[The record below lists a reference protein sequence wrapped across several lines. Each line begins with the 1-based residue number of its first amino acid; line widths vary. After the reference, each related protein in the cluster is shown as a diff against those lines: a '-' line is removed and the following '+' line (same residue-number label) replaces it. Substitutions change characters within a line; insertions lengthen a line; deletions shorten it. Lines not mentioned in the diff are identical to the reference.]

1 MQSACCRVASMHT
14 RRSPARLLFQLKTD
28 AASQSSHSLS
38 PSPFPSLLLLSLPT
52 GTCRCH
58 GRRAA
63 LHGRPVPLP
72 LSSSFLQLLCPPLLA
87 TAGPQPAT
95 AASPRRASPS
105 SAPSRS
111 AAAGSC
117 RAGQPRPDHGV
128 VRPAAGM
135 PRRPEHLDLGLLLPT
150 GQPGHLPG
158 DLTGHSRHFFCSC
171 VQRFRGRRRRSK
183 SEIEALSCVHFA

>member
-1 MQSACCRVASMHT
+1 VQSACCRVASMHT

-28 AASQSSHSLS
+28 VASQSSHSLS

-63 LHGRPVPLP
+63 LPGRPVPLP

-158 DLTGHSRHFFCSC
+158 DLTGHSRHFFFVPASS
-171 VQRFRGRRRRSK
+171 V
-183 SEIEALSCVHFA
+183 SEEEEGVNQK